1 MASLISVKAKDNVT
15 GKDLLIFSNPNSTS
29 RRNHITIKI
38 STDGGETWLPEHQL
52 MIDEG
57 DSWGYSCLTM
67 VDKETVGILYESSMA
82 HMLFQKV
89 KLSEIMSGK

>member
-1 MASLISVKAKDNVT
+1 
-15 GKDLLIFSNPNSTS
+15 
-29 RRNHITIKI
+29 
-38 STDGGETWLPEHQL
+38 